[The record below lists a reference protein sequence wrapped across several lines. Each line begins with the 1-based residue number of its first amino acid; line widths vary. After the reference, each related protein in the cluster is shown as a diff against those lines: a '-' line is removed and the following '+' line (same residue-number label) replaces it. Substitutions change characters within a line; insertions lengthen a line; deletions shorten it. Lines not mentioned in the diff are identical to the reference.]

1 MLLVMR
7 IYHDKLVNNLSD
19 LNFNNDLETHGK
31 TIRHDVMSDPGSVA
45 SSS

>member
-7 IYHDKLVNNLSD
+7 IYHDNLVNNLSD
-19 LNFNNDLETHGK
+19 LNFNNDLEHMEKPSGM
-31 TIRHDVMSDPGSVA
+31 MSDPGSVV